1 MGAHEHRQQGKI
13 RARCAVITVSDT
25 RTAETDTSGARI
37 RELLLEAG
45 HEVTESTIV
54 RDEPAEIRALVEAL
68 LRRDGLHAV
77 LLNGGTGLAP
87 RDTTFE
93 AVQSLLEKEI
103 GGFGEL
109 FRMLSFAEIGA
120 AAMLSRATA
129 GIAAGK
135 LVVSMPG
142 STAAVDLA
150 MRKLI
155 VPELGHVLHVLGVAG
170 R

>member
-1 MGAHEHRQQGKI
+1 MGAHEHRPTRKLH
-13 RARCAVITVSDT
+13 ARCAIVTVSDT

-45 HEVTESTIV
+45 HEVASIV
-54 RDEPAEIRALVEAL
+54 IVKDEPERIVATVRAQLA
-68 LRRDGLHAV
+68 DASIQAIF
-77 LLNGGTGLAP
+77 LNGGTGLAP

-93 AVQSLLEKEI
+93 AIQSLLEKEI
-103 GGFGEL
+103 TGFGEL
-109 FRMLSFAEIGA
+109 FRMLSFEEIGS

-129 GIAAGK
+129 GIASGK

-142 STAAVDLA
+142 STAAVELA

-155 VPELGHVLHVLGVAG
+155 VPELGHVLHLLEGK
-170 R
+170 